1 VKYVPLLVLIGEPK
15 YNLEKSK
22 SNVGSIIFSILLNLK
37 KNNNYITRTKLIIFL
52 FTFINMSNSFLTQCI
67 NILKTDD
74 VRNEIKN
81 IFSPVTDL
89 ILYQIYPYIYMII
102 FLVFLIFIFILAI
115 LIILIILLRNK
126 HSSFQMITNY

>member
-1 VKYVPLLVLIGEPK
+1 
-15 YNLEKSK
+15 
-22 SNVGSIIFSILLNLK
+22 
-37 KNNNYITRTKLIIFL
+37 
-52 FTFINMSNSFLTQCI
+52 MSNSILKQCI

-89 ILYQIYPYIYMII
+89 ILYHINPYIYIII
-102 FLVFLIFIFILAI
+102 FLVFLIFIFMFAI

-126 HSSFQMITNY
+126 PSPNSFLLLTN